1 LCNTTR
7 MIYAEHTYCIM
18 TGRDMDAAVRR
29 AGRVGQDKTG
39 KAVVENEEGLDRA
52 LQTWSGIGCLSLHAT
67 AACLPARCCLSI
79 HPSCPVLSCPV
90 LSCPVLVFHCG
101 VHAGLRAF
109 RGVSLACPGPLLP
122 LTLTYPTGAVL
133 SFLACSVQ
141 PMPACL
147 SLPVHTPVLSCP
159 VLSCPVLV
167 FHCGI
172 ISLRHPCRFES
183 LQRCLSG
190 LPGSSPPSLA
200 LS

>member
-1 LCNTTR
+1 MRKAWTERCRL
-7 MIYAEHTYCIM
+7 
-18 TGRDMDAAVRR
+18 GAASV
-29 AGRVGQDKTG
+29 ACPCMQ
-39 KAVVENEEGLDRA
+39 L
-52 LQTWSGIGCLSLHAT
+52 WH
-67 AACLPARCCLSI
+67 ACLPVVACPYTRPVL
-79 HPSCPVLSCPV
+79 SCPVLSCPV

-101 VHAGLRAF
+101 IHAGLRAF